1 MLVEE
6 LAKRAGFSGKSF
18 IKTVPSITHKMAL
31 RNFANLIIEECIEEI
46 EQYDHHANP
55 SNQTAPIII
64 QNIRKKFNMEPR

>member
-1 MLVEE
+1 MLVEK
-6 LAKRAGFSGKSF
+6 LAKRAGFSGKSL

-31 RNFANLIIEECIEEI
+31 RNFANLIVAECIDEI

-64 QNIRKKFNMEPR
+64 ENIKKKFNEEEN